1 ESRGAWYHARL
12 HPTCLS
18 RNDRSLRRDL
28 QIGEV
33 PLRAGADP
41 QGHASFLRLEL
52 HVVDDQARLFRA
64 VHEEPGLR
72 TFDLDPVSG
81 PDARLH
87 IDVRLVLLWSFL
99 PRSGEV
105 EIRIRA
111 VLRGVIPPDL
121 IVGT

>member
-1 ESRGAWYHARL
+1 
-12 HPTCLS
+12 
-18 RNDRSLRRDL
+18 
-28 QIGEV
+28 
-33 PLRAGADP
+33 
-41 QGHASFLRLEL
+41 
-52 HVVDDQARLFRA
+52 A

-121 IVGT
+121 IVGTAVRGPEVDVLVPPIRLEPERDADEAARAAAGAGGGLPRQIHFNHAV